1 MRISVRKTNLI
12 PCEFEEV
19 NLGDVFF
26 LFDKSDKTDKTDR
39 EYFLAVEG
47 VNGEDMMAISLKN
60 FIPYLFCKDSLVCLV
75 KAELFIDETKSS

>member
-12 PCEFEEV
+12 PCKFEEV

-26 LFDKSDKTDKTDR
+26 LFNKSDKTDR
-39 EYFLAVEG
+39 EYFLAAEG
-47 VNGEDMMAISLKN
+47 INGEDMMAISLKDFN
-60 FIPYLFCKDSLVCLV
+60 PYLFSNDSLVCPV

>member
-1 MRISVRKTNLI
+1 MRISIKKTNLTS
-12 PCEFEEV
+12 CRFEEV

-26 LFDKSDKTDKTDR
+26 LFNKSDKTDR

-47 VNGEDMMAISLKN
+47 INGEDMMAISLKDFN
-60 FIPYLFCKDSLVCLV
+60 PYLFSNDSLVCLV